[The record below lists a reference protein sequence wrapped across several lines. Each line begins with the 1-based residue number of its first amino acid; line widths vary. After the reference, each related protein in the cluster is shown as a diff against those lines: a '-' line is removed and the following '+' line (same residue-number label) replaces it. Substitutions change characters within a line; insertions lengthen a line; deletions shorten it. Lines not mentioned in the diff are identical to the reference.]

1 MTRLS
6 KKIRAA
12 IIAVLVVSLLGWTVP
27 AAPVA
32 EAASNQFPGKSAVGE
47 KPYMGWSSYSM
58 QVYSGNGQ
66 WITEGNVKAQSDA
79 MAKYLQPYGYTYINV
94 DAAWNGGMDGYGR
107 PIPSETLYPNGFTNL
122 IDYVHAKGQKFGLYL
137 IPGLSP
143 QAYEQNLP
151 VYGDDSCR
159 MRDIAKQPLSQ
170 ADYWGLTYKIDFSNP
185 CAQLYIDSIADL
197 IADWGVDFV
206 KFDSVTPGSG
216 VSDLSLD
223 AREDVK
229 AWSKALAR
237 HDIWLELSWAL
248 DINYADLW
256 KRYANGWRIDWDIE
270 CYCGDGVAL
279 TTWSSIARL
288 FPLAA
293 KWWRHAGPG
302 GWNDFDSLSIGNGA
316 MDGLTRDERKT
327 AMTFWAISS
336 VPIYL
341 GNDLTR
347 LDSYGLEL
355 LTNEEVIAVNQAGRP
370 GQPVSIET
378 QQQVWYANNDDGSLS
393 VALFNLGN
401 TEATVRVDWSD
412 IGLTGPAA
420 VRDLWSRRNLGIYD
434 AGFTAEGLAPHS
446 SRLLKITSQG
456 GAVVANNDDPKLLY
470 TGDWQRN
477 SGHEMIATAQTF
489 PIRVS
494 DSSAAK
500 PSSELLLTTAGF
512 DRAPSGQTDVVVPV
526 SLHGNALTGI
536 RNGASALVPGTDYT
550 VTNDQVVIKK
560 PYLAG
565 QPLGIAYLTFVFDA
579 GSPRT
584 LGIAIRDSANNSVT
598 LNDTD
603 SRIVYAG
610 NWSRST
616 GRGLGDYM
624 DDVHFTER
632 DGDSFEISFDGTGI
646 DFITER
652 DSSQGDVAITI
663 DGQQTVISTYASDRS
678 VTQTVYSAQN
688 LPSGLHTFRAEKLNG
703 GYMLLDALKI
713 TPSPVELPGPAPLD
727 SALESDRAIY
737 NKAAPGDATVKLILN
752 GNALAGI
759 RYGGA
764 ELTQGVDYA
773 VSGDQVIL
781 KQSYLA
787 GLPHGTA
794 YLTFVFDKGT
804 AQALAAD
811 IIEKSLV
818 RSLAVNNDDPTIVY
832 SGSWGRSTNRNMG
845 DYMDDVHYTDTI
857 GDYFE
862 YSFVGTGIEYITEKD
877 SSQGDIEVF
886 LDGVSVLYADTS
898 SPSRLAQQTV
908 YSVSG
913 LPNGSHTLK
922 VVNRTDKKFLLL
934 DKLNVLLEDLISP
947 NEGSFDKEA
956 ALQADVTT
964 TLKVDGRNLAGI
976 SNGGRPLARDAD
988 YTVAGDRVTISKAYL
1003 RTQPV
1008 GIVNLDFG
1016 FRGDYKNDIQF
1027 TPTNGDYFEYTFKG
1041 TGIQMAVQKGPDA
1054 GEIDVYIDGSYKE
1067 TVSAFDSGKVA
1078 NQTVFGIAGL
1088 TNGTH
1093 TIKGVKKSGARLK
1106 LDALKFTTA
1115 APYSPPGSTSGGSGG
1130 GGGGGGAGVVP
1141 SQAPETK
1148 PEPDP
1153 ESPARPGRSEAYIK
1167 GFSDGTFRPGNDISR
1182 AEIAML
1188 LSRVIQREE
1197 TAQAISFKDVRD
1209 GYWANDAIARIVRM
1223 GLMKGY
1229 ADGTFKGE
1237 RPITRAEMAY
1247 ILSLLTGDSAAEGTG
1262 FKDAGGHWAH
1272 AAILK
1277 AQAAGLMKGFADGT
1291 FRPDRTLTR
1300 AEAVVIINRLIG
1312 RKPLEGRI
1320 ESSWKDVPD
1329 THWALP
1335 DIEAAARDTR
1345 S

>member
-1 MTRLS
+1 MIRFA
-6 KKIRAA
+6 KKIRTA
-12 IIAVLVVSLLGWTVP
+12 IIVILAVSLTLGWTFP
-27 AAPVA
+27 DIPSA
-32 EAASNQFPGKSAVGE
+32 EAASNQYPGKSAVGE

-66 WITEGNVKAQSDA
+66 WITEENIKAQSDA
-79 MAKYLQPYGYTYINV
+79 MARYLQPYGYTYINV

-107 PIPSETLYPNGFTNL
+107 PIPSTTLYPNGFTNL
-122 IDYVHAKGQKFGLYL
+122 IDYVHAKGQKFGIYL

-159 MRDIAKQPLSQ
+159 MQDIAKQPLSH
-170 ADYWGLTYKIDFSNP
+170 ADYWDLTYKIDFSNP
-185 CAQLYIDSIADL
+185 CAQLYIDSIADM

-237 HDIWLELSWAL
+237 HHIWLELSWAL

-256 KRYANGWRIDWDIE
+256 KTLANGWRIDWDIE

-279 TTWSSIARL
+279 TTWPSVARL

-302 GWNDFDSLSIGNGA
+302 GWNDFDSLSVGNGA

-327 AMTFWAISS
+327 AMTFWAVSS

-412 IGLTGPAA
+412 IGLSGPAA
-420 VRDLWSRRNLGIYD
+420 VRDLWSRQNLGTYD
-434 AGFTAEGLAPHS
+434 TGFTAEALAPHA

-456 GAVVANNDDPKLLY
+456 GTVAANNDDPRLLY

-477 SGHEMIATAQTF
+477 GGQEMIATSQTF
-489 PIRVS
+489 PIAIS

-500 PSSELLLTTAGF
+500 PSSELLLTGAEF
-512 DRAPSGQTDVVVPV
+512 DRAPSGQTDIVVP
-526 SLHGNALTGI
+526 LRLNGNALAGI

-560 PYLAG
+560 SYLSG

-579 GSPRT
+579 GSPQT
-584 LGIAIRDSANNSVT
+584 LGLAIRDSVDNTIT

-603 SRIVYAG
+603 PRIVYTG
-610 NWSRST
+610 SWSRSAD
-616 GRGLGDYM
+616 RGLGDYM
-624 DDVHFTER
+624 DDVHYAED
-632 DGDSFEISFDGTGI
+632 DGASFEIAFEGTGI
-646 DFITER
+646 DYITEK
-652 DSSQGDVAITI
+652 DSSQGDVAITL
-663 DGQQTVISTYASDRS
+663 DGLQAVTSTYAPSRS
-678 VTQTVYSAQN
+678 VAEAVYSAQN
-688 LPSGLHTFRAEKLNG
+688 LPSGPHTFKAEKLNG
-703 GYMLLDALKI
+703 GYMLLDALRI
-713 TPSPVELPGPAPLD
+713 TLSPAELPEPAALD
-727 SALESDRAIY
+727 GALESERVTV
-737 NKAAPGDATVKLILN
+737 NKAAPGDATVKLISN

-759 RYGGA
+759 RNGSE
-764 ELTQGVDYA
+764 ELTPGSDYI
-773 VSGDQVIL
+773 VSGEEVIL
-781 KQSYLA
+781 KQAYLA
-787 GLPHGTA
+787 GLPNGTA
-794 YLTFVFDKGT
+794 YLTFVFDRG
-804 AQALAAD
+804 AARALAVD
-811 IIEKSLV
+811 VIEKSLV

-832 SGSWGRSTNRNMG
+832 TGSWGRSTGRGMG

-862 YSFVGTGIEYITEKD
+862 YNFVGTGIEYVTEKD

-886 LDGVSVLYADTS
+886 LDGASVLYTNTS

-913 LPNGSHTLK
+913 LPNGAHTLK

-934 DKLNVLLEDLISP
+934 DKLNVLLEDLIAP

-956 ALQADVTT
+956 SLQADVTT

-976 SNGGRPLARDAD
+976 SHGGQPLVRGTD
-988 YTVAGDRVTISKAYL
+988 YTVAGDQVTIGKAYL
-1003 RTQPV
+1003 LTQPV
-1008 GIVNLDFG
+1008 GVVNLDFD
-1016 FRGDYKNDIQF
+1016 FRGDHKNDIQF
-1027 TPTNGDYFEYTFKG
+1027 TPTNGDSFEYAFKG
-1041 TGIQMAVQKGPDA
+1041 TGVRMAVQKGPDA
-1054 GEIDVYIDGSYKE
+1054 GEIDVYIDGEFKE
-1067 TVSAFDSGKVA
+1067 TVDAYDAGRAA
-1078 NQTVFGIAGL
+1078 NQTVFDIAGL
-1088 TNGTH
+1088 ASGTH
-1093 TIKGVKKSGARLK
+1093 TIKGVKKSGALMK
-1106 LDALKFTTA
+1106 LDALTFTTA
-1115 APYSPPGSTSGGSGG
+1115 TLYSPPGSSSGG
-1130 GGGGGGAGVVP
+1130 GGGGPGGGVP
-1141 SQAPETK
+1141 SPAPSPETD
-1148 PEPDP
+1148 PEPETEVP
-1153 ESPARPGRSEAYIK
+1153 EQPVYSEAYIK
-1167 GFSDGTFRPGNDISR
+1167 GFADGTFRPGSDITR
-1182 AEIAML
+1182 AEIAAL
-1188 LSRVIQREE
+1188 LSRVLQREE
-1197 TAQAISFKDVRD
+1197 TAQDIAFMDIRE

-1247 ILSLLTGDSAAEGTG
+1247 ILSMLTDAVAAEGAG
-1262 FKDAGGHWAH
+1262 FKDADSHWAQ

-1277 AQAAGLMKGFADGT
+1277 AQAAGWMKGFADGT

-1300 AEAVVIINRLIG
+1300 AEAVVILNRLIG

-1335 DIEAAARDTR
+1335 DIEAAARDAQP
-1345 S
+1345 